1 MEAKLKQRILGGIV
15 IAAIVVIVV
24 PFFFGHDDKAATQQ
38 VTLNAQIP
46 PAPIPPTLSMNDP
59 NAPTAIQSQ
68 ESQQLNPQAG
78 TQPEQAVPPNEAT
91 DANQV
96 PPVATTANAIPTPT
110 VGDDQDASASNNN
123 NTGMPAFTPSTVTAN
138 TVPVQQP
145 AFNPQASPPAVIA
158 PPPAA
163 VVTPAPKK
171 ATVKTAVVVPKNSS
185 TAAVKQA
192 SVAMRTKQPSSV
204 TEAWAVQ
211 VGSFSK
217 AQNAHVLVA
226 KLKTSGLPAYTETTK
241 TSHGTVT
248 RVLVGPEVK
257 KQNAEVIVSVLQQ
270 KYQINAVVI
279 PYEKAKA

>member
-46 PAPIPPTLSMNDP
+46 PAPTPPTLTMNDP

-78 TQPEQAVPPNEAT
+78 AQPAQAVPPNEAT
-91 DANQV
+91 V
-96 PPVATTANAIPTPT
+96 VAS
-110 VGDDQDASASNNN
+110 DDQDASAGNNSNA
-123 NTGMPAFTPSTVTAN
+123 GMPAFNPSTVAAPAAVATTATVVTTTAN
-138 TVPVQQP
+138 TVPVQQQP
-145 AFNPQASPPAVIA
+145 AFNPQASPPAVVT

-163 VVTPAPKK
+163 VVAPAPKK
-171 ATVKTAVVVPKNSS
+171 AAVKTAVVVPKNSS

-192 SVAMRTKQPSSV
+192 SIAMRTKQPSSI

-217 AQNAHVLVA
+217 AQNAHALVA

-257 KQNAEVIVSVLQQ
+257 KQSAEVIVSVLQQ